1 MIIKNGII
9 CDKNQYK
16 KSDILIVDNI
26 IVKIADKIDID
37 DEVFDAS
44 GLVIMPSIVDFGISV
59 KDDKLNSKSIKELS
73 TKASKSGFG
82 YMGIISKNTPIISES
97 MIELINHT
105 QNNSTHL
112 SAIADSVY
120 DKKLTNISKLK
131 SAGASSLYIK
141 SSEDGN
147 SIKRVFEYSKLLDIR
162 VFCHCE
168 DITLSNNGV
177 MNDSPISA
185 NLGLSGIPEISE
197 VVDVAKILQIAKE
210 SEAKIVISNISSTK
224 SLTLIKQAQKE
235 GVDVKAQI
243 GIHHILSD
251 DSSCLGFNTYAK
263 INPPLRD
270 KDSVSKLRLE
280 LIDGNIDMISSMQ
293 SEFGEVYK
301 DLTFDDAKFGIDI
314 IQEYFALLY
323 TNLVRSKDI
332 TLSKLSQLISYN
344 PASLVKDSNM
354 AQIKEGIKAS
364 IMIVDIKSSYK
375 IENKNSLYNGL
386 EVFGVIKRVYANST
400 T

>member
-73 TKASKSGFG
+73 IKASKSGFG

-224 SLTLIKQAQKE
+224 SLTLIKQAQKG

-251 DSSCLGFNTYAK
+251 DSSCLGCNTYAK

-344 PASLVKDSNM
+344 PTSLVKDSNM
-354 AQIKEGIKAS
+354 AQIKEGFRAS
-364 IMIVDIKSSYK
+364 IMIVDIESSYK
-375 IENKNSLYNGL
+375 IENKNSLYDGL